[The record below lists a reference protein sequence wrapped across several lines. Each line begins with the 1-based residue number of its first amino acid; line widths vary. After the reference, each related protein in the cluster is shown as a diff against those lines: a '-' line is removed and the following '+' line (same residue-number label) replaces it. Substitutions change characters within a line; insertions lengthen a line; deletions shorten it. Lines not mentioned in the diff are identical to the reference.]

1 MLEGGVM
8 RRSVVVVTVALSLV
22 VAASAWAQKPPTAQQ
37 KKAAR
42 AHFQQGKAFYE
53 AGAWDDAIR
62 EYQKAFD
69 LVPLPDLM
77 FNIGQAWRMKGDK
90 PKALEAYQRYL
101 DRLPDGPLSD
111 EARNHVASL
120 KLKMQVEEAEAARK
134 KALEEAAAARRR
146 ADEEAAARRRAE
158 AEAAARSKTQVLD
171 EERFRRLSAEEAER
185 QRKQRLAEEA
195 AQARRVDEARSR
207 GGWSLRLA
215 GNLTIAA
222 GCVFIASMLAPLAI
236 GSQAGDDLKQ
246 FDGDAG
252 DKYTPWTTALD
263 DAIKRRDR
271 AKVQLIALSAT
282 GITLIV
288 AGSVIYSIGSKRRAR
303 AVEAARS
310 PLSVAPLVG
319 PSSAAL
325 GVAGRF

>member
-1 MLEGGVM
+1 M
-8 RRSVVVVTVALSLV
+8 RCRVLV
-22 VAASAWAQKPPTAQQ
+22 VIALGLLVAGPALAQKPPTAQQ
-37 KKAAR
+37 KKAAK

-62 EYQKAFD
+62 EYRKAYD

-90 PKALEAYQRYL
+90 PRALDAYQKYL
-101 DRLPDGPLSD
+101 DRLPDGPLAD

-134 KALEEAAAARRR
+134 KALEEAAAAKRR

-222 GCVFIASMLAPLAI
+222 GCVVIASMLAPLAI
-236 GSQAGDDLKQ
+236 GSS
-246 FDGDAG
+246 AG
-252 DKYTPWTTALD
+252 DKLKQYDGESMDSYTPWTTSLD
-263 DAIKRRDR
+263 DAIRRRDAAR
-271 AKVQLIALSAT
+271 VQLIALAAT
-282 GITLIV
+282 GVTLVTVGAI
-288 AGSVIYSIGSKRRAR
+288 IYSIGSKRRAR
-303 AVEAARS
+303 AVEAAKS